1 MFFNKLF
8 SHAVQPKDLNIN
20 FLMTLFKKGEIED
33 PDNYRGIA
41 IGSALG
47 KIFSLILLDRLES
60 VIQISHPISP
70 NQIGFKKGHR
80 TSDHIYVLKTI
91 VDKIVKNEK
100 GKLFVAFIDFRKA
113 YDRINRTLLFL
124 KLQRLGI
131 QGLFYN
137 NIKALYKSVY
147 YQIKVKGGY
156 LEPIASKFGLKQG
169 GVLSPLLFNLYVDDM
184 KFIFDDKCDPV
195 TLLMKPLSHLLYA
208 DDLLLLSTSE
218 SGLKTCL
225 SKLESYCNMW
235 QLEINIKKCK
245 VVIFNSA
252 GRRLCGPQF
261 LFQGKIMELAQ
272 SYCYLGLELTCGGT
286 FKAARNNLIDKAKK
300 AMFPLRSLIAQF
312 KLPCSQ
318 AIKLFHSMIKP
329 IALYNAENLAHLTY
343 REIEAINE
351 NKISLLEYMS
361 NSYSNRLHQS
371 FLKYILGVNRSCTN
385 MATLGELGE
394 FPLQLHGIVALLS
407 FWHRVARM
415 PNDTLVKQAYN
426 FSINSETSHSEWLAT
441 VKFLTRYLGVEN
453 HFQKPTE
460 INPNHFVTLCKT
472 KLKAKIADQ
481 WCAYISNTGTEVN
494 KSSKLRYYK
503 TFKESFCK
511 ESYLDLVSD
520 FQLRKVITKF
530 RCSDHP
536 LEIEKGRHKKL
547 KIEERIC
554 KVCISETETEM
565 HFLQRC
571 PLYANIRN
579 NFFGKD
585 PNWTDILKCKDQK
598 SAYNLA
604 IFLIKAFKLREDMLK
619 LEVL

>member
-1 MFFNKLF
+1 
-8 SHAVQPKDLNIN
+8 
-20 FLMTLFKKGEIED
+20 MTLFKKGEIED

-80 TSDHIYVLKTI
+80 TSDHIYVSKTI

-124 KLQRLGI
+124 KPQRLGI

-208 DDLLLLSTSE
+208 DDLLLLSTSA

-261 LFQGKIMELAQ
+261 LFQGKIMEFAQ

-286 FKAARNNLIDKAKK
+286 FKAARNNLIDKANK

-312 KLPCSQ
+312 KLP
-318 AIKLFHSMIKP
+318 I
-329 IALYNAENLAHLTY
+329 
-343 REIEAINE
+343 
-351 NKISLLEYMS
+351 
-361 NSYSNRLHQS
+361 
-371 FLKYILGVNRSCTN
+371 
-385 MATLGELGE
+385 
-394 FPLQLHGIVALLS
+394 
-407 FWHRVARM
+407 
-415 PNDTLVKQAYN
+415 
-426 FSINSETSHSEWLAT
+426 
-441 VKFLTRYLGVEN
+441 
-453 HFQKPTE
+453 
-460 INPNHFVTLCKT
+460 
-472 KLKAKIADQ
+472 
-481 WCAYISNTGTEVN
+481 
-494 KSSKLRYYK
+494 
-503 TFKESFCK
+503 
-511 ESYLDLVSD
+511 
-520 FQLRKVITKF
+520 
-530 RCSDHP
+530 
-536 LEIEKGRHKKL
+536 
-547 KIEERIC
+547 
-554 KVCISETETEM
+554 
-565 HFLQRC
+565 
-571 PLYANIRN
+571 
-579 NFFGKD
+579 
-585 PNWTDILKCKDQK
+585 
-598 SAYNLA
+598 
-604 IFLIKAFKLREDMLK
+604 
-619 LEVL
+619 